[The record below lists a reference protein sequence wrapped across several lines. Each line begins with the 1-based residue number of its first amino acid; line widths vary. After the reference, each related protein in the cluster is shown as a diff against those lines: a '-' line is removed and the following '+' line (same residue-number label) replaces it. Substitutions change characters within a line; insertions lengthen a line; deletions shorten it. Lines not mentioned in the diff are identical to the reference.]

1 MNLNETVTKP
11 VKREN
16 SNTTHVTGVTASTGA
31 HTNVSAGVQ
40 PAVKQ
45 SAFYNTQYKTGGKPG
60 FFNNSDKMKIR
71 QQQINNMIPPSSGGS
86 NRFRTIGNTPGQS
99 VDKNGNPN

>member
-1 MNLNETVTKP
+1 LVVNLNETTVTKP

-31 HTNVSAGVQ
+31 HTNVSNAQ

-45 SAFYNTQYKTGGKPG
+45 SAFYNTQYKTGTKPG
-60 FFNNSDKMKIR
+60 FFNNSDKMKMR
-71 QQQINNMIPPSSGGS
+71 QQQITNMVPPSSGGS
-86 NRFRTIGNTPGQS
+86 NRFRTIGGTQNNTNEKGQ
-99 VDKNGNPN
+99 N